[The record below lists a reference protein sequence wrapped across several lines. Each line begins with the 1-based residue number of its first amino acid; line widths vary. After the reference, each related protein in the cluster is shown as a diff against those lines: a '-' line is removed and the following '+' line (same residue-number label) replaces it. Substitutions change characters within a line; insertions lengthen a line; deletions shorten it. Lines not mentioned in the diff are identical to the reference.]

1 MAIVLLLLLL
11 FQSKFNIDNFNKIL
25 VMVLIKIS
33 FSILINLVRIDVFMV
48 LSFPDK
54 VSVTVLF
61 IS

>member
-33 FSILINLVRIDVFMV
+33 FSIFINLVRIDVFMV